1 VKLSSTNSTPSSAVT
16 FSIVVATSFVLSYR
30 VLSMRI
36 DCSSNLGAYIS
47 VVSASLLRLHGKM
60 YKKMDGTTG
69 ENEED
74 TIYIE
79 NLITMCSYRRKLTI
93 SLLTEV

>member
-1 VKLSSTNSTPSSAVT
+1 
-16 FSIVVATSFVLSYR
+16 
-30 VLSMRI
+30 
-36 DCSSNLGAYIS
+36 
-47 VVSASLLRLHGKM
+47 M

-79 NLITMCSYRRKLTI
+79 NLITMCSYRRKLTT